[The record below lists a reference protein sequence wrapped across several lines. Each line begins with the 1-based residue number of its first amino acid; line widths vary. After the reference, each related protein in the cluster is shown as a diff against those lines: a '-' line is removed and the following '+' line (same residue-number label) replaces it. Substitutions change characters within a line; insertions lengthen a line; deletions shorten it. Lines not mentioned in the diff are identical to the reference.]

1 MSVCESAILISM
13 LMPHPKGKKEWEERE
28 KEAHTQA
35 VREGSVERRKEK
47 QRTERSKQLR
57 VELLAWLCLPV
68 KLKQKSKN
76 LKIFQ
81 KSLTNCL
88 QITMPFNRML
98 KESS

>member
-1 MSVCESAILISM
+1 MGRE
-13 LMPHPKGKKEWEERE
+13 GERG
-28 KEAHTQA
+28 TQA

>member
-1 MSVCESAILISM
+1 MGRE
-13 LMPHPKGKKEWEERE
+13 GERG
-28 KEAHTQA
+28 TQA

-47 QRTERSKQLR
+47 QRTERSKQLQQLR

-68 KLKQKSKN
+68 KLKQSKN

-88 QITMPFNRML
+88 QITMPFNSML